1 MSGSDCMKLTTKQEK
16 FCLEYAGSGN
26 ATQAYKAAGYSA
38 KSDTVAAAES
48 YKLLRNPKVKARIGE
63 LAAEMADAKIANARE
78 IQETLTSILRG
89 EIQEEMIVV
98 EGCGDGI
105 SQATMVEKAP
115 NLKDRIKAGE
125 TLAKMQG
132 AFGNTIKLEMTVPV
146 FGGEADLED

>member
-1 MSGSDCMKLTTKQEK
+1 MKLTSKQER
-16 FCLEYAGSGN
+16 FCFEYAASGN
-26 ATQAYKAAGYSA
+26 ATQAYKAAGYSV
-38 KSDTVAAAES
+38 KNDRVAGVEAH
-48 YKLLRNPKVKARIGE
+48 KLLKNPKVQGRITE

-89 EIQEEMIVV
+89 EIQEEVVVV

-105 SQATMVEKAP
+105 SQASTVGKAP

-125 TLAKMQG
+125 VLAKMQG
-132 AFGNTIKLEMTVPV
+132 AFDNSMKVEMVVPV

>member
-1 MSGSDCMKLTTKQEK
+1 MKLTGKQEA
-16 FCLEYAGSGN
+16 FCLEYAASGN
-26 ATQAYKAAGYSA
+26 ATKSYKAAGYSV
-38 KSDTVAAAES
+38 KSDGTAAVMAS
-48 YKLLRNPKVKARIGE
+48 RLLKNDKVKGRIAE
-63 LAAEMADAKIANARE
+63 LAAEMADAKIADARE
-78 IQETLTSILRG
+78 IQETLTAILRG

-105 SQATMVEKAP
+105 SQATRVEKAP

-132 AFGNTIKLEMTVPV
+132 AFDNTLKLEMTVPV